1 MRTPSSASCPL
12 IPFSAVKGPSLR
24 GWVLS
29 MVLWA
34 ASASLLPAAQLTV
47 FPGESIQAKITA
59 AAVGDEIVIFEGTYS
74 EDLTINKNVV
84 LRKPEGA
91 LVYLTGNVTLSGITT
106 AYTLAN
112 FKIGADRTKRLY
124 INNCTDVVAQDL
136 DMTQAYGVDSTS
148 TTKLRLYRIDNTGGS
163 QTRIISSTDFETK
176 NCTFGSFYGQSSKL
190 VLRQGTYGAVDVT
203 GSNCYCLGATM
214 THLAHEGN
222 TVSGA
227 AGTGPATLV
236 CFRCTLPAGDGMRG
250 AIASK
255 ATTNWIGYNN
265 AKMFYL
271 RYGDAINPVSAKC
284 LVVGNVF
291 DHKNTDWHNNY
302 LLFNNGA
309 RSAIYADAQSGG
321 LPARILLLNNIVR
334 NVGPLSGDTPYND
347 GDNKYNGIQIEGNY
361 TFVLSN
367 NVIHNVSNRQ
377 QSSRGGPY
385 NGYYTNGYRSNAVY
399 INGAK
404 GSISNNLLYNLSIN
418 NEYNFDSS
426 TLAQAKGCSIACPSD
441 GITISGNFI
450 HRPGVTGFAPGY
462 QAIIDPALNYA
473 SDTVPTFANS
483 ATYTLPT
490 DSPLRNAGINDPR
503 FNDFDGTRNDIGIW
517 GGTQFD
523 PEGRT
528 TYKPVVLG
536 FDLTPDQTLDGVTN
550 QVQLLN
556 IGAVVL
562 DP

>member
-1 MRTPSSASCPL
+1 MLLLLFATSA
-12 IPFSAVKGPSLR
+12 A
-24 GWVLS
+24 
-29 MVLWA
+29 
-34 ASASLLPAAQLTV
+34 LLPAAQLTV

-59 AAVGDEIVIFEGTYS
+59 ATAGDEIVIFEGTYS

-112 FKIGADRTKRLY
+112 FKIGGDRTKRLY
-124 INNCTDVVAQDL
+124 INNCTAVVAQDL
-136 DMTQAYGVDSTS
+136 DLTQGYGVDSNS

-163 QTRIISSTDFETK
+163 QTRILNCADFETK
-176 NCTFGSFYGQSSKL
+176 NCTFGSFYGQNSKL

-214 THLAHEGN
+214 THLAHDGN
-222 TVSGA
+222 TVAGA
-227 AGTGPATLV
+227 AGTGPSTLV
-236 CFRCTLPAGDGMRG
+236 CFRCALPAGDGMRG

-255 ATTNWIGYNN
+255 ATFNWIGYN
-265 AKMFYL
+265 
-271 RYGDAINPVSAKC
+271 SAK
-284 LVVGNVF
+284 LFFLAYRGSTTPSGARTLIVGNVF
-291 DHKNTDWHNNY
+291 DQNFSLYNGYN
-302 LLFNNGA
+302 LFG
-309 RSAIYADAQSGG
+309 Q
-321 LPARILLLNNIVR
+321 PARASVYINADNGIVRPKVIISNNIVKNLGR
-334 NVGPLSGDTPYND
+334 QTGMIYDYDSDS
-347 GDNKYNGIQIEGNY
+347 KSNGIWIEGS
-361 TFVLSN
+361 FDFSIQN
-367 NVIHNVSNRQ
+367 NIIHDVSQRVVFEDYQ
-377 QSSRGGPY
+377 GV
-385 NGYYTNGYRSNAVY
+385 RSNGIYCADGGRGNISSNIIYNIGNSNAYRTNSNTITWVL
-399 INGAK
+399 GA
-404 GSISNNLLYNLSIN
+404 
-418 NEYNFDSS
+418 
-426 TLAQAKGCSIACPSD
+426 SIACPSD

-462 QAIIDPALNYA
+462 QAIIDPALNVLGTA
-473 SDTVPTFANS
+473 PPTFADA
-483 ATYTLPT
+483 ATYTLPA

>member
-1 MRTPSSASCPL
+1 MKSLPQHPLCRFSLSGWMSLVLLATSA
-12 IPFSAVKGPSLR
+12 A
-24 GWVLS
+24 
-29 MVLWA
+29 
-34 ASASLLPAAQLTV
+34 LLPAAQLTV

-59 AAVGDEIVIFEGTYS
+59 AAAGDEIVIFEGTYS

-136 DMTQAYGVDSTS
+136 DLTQAYGVDSNS

-163 QTRIISSTDFETK
+163 QTRIVNCADFETK
-176 NCTFGSFYGQSSKL
+176 NCTFGSFYGQNSKL

-214 THLAHEGN
+214 THLAHDGN
-222 TVSGA
+222 TVAGA

-236 CFRCTLPAGDGMRG
+236 CFRCTLSPGGGMRG

-255 ATTNWIGYNN
+255 ATLNWIGYNN
-265 AKMFYL
+265 AKTFYM
-271 RYGDAINPVSAKC
+271 RYSDGSNPVGARA
-284 LVVGNVF
+284 LIVGNVF
-291 DHKNTDWHNNY
+291 DQNFTDYTGGGYHLFTSPVRGAIQLEAPNGANRPNVIICNNIIRNVGKSSGSTGSNVGDVKDNGIY
-302 LLFNNGA
+302 MHGIIDFNVFNNVVHDVSQRQPAYDGNWVGA
-309 RSAIYADAQSGG
+309 RSNGVFVQGSCKGAI
-321 LPARILLLNNIVR
+321 LNN
-334 NVGPLSGDTPYND
+334 LFYN
-347 GDNKYNGIQIEGNY
+347 IAI
-361 TFVLSN
+361 N
-367 NVIHNVSNRQ
+367 NV
-377 QSSRGGPY
+377 
-385 NGYYTNGYRSNAVY
+385 Y
-399 INGAK
+399 IVNWAGRADLQ
-404 GSISNNLLYNLSIN
+404 N
-418 NEYNFDSS
+418 
-426 TLAQAKGCSIACPSD
+426 GCSIACPSD

-450 HRPGVTGFAPGY
+450 HRPGVAGFAPGY
-462 QAIIDPALNYA
+462 QAIIDPAINMLGTEA
-473 SDTVPTFANS
+473 PTFEDA
-483 ATYTLPT
+483 ATYTLPA

>member
-1 MRTPSSASCPL
+1 
-12 IPFSAVKGPSLR
+12 
-24 GWVLS
+24 
-29 MVLWA
+29 MVLFA

-74 EDLTINKNVV
+74 ENLTIDKNVV

-163 QTRIISSTDFETK
+163 TSSITSCADFETK

-190 VLRQGTYGAVDVT
+190 VLRQGTYGKVDVT
-203 GSNCYCLGATM
+203 NSNCYCLGATM
-214 THLAHEGN
+214 AHLAHEGN

-236 CFRCTLPAGDGMRG
+236 CFRCTLPAGDGGRG

-255 ATTNWIGYNN
+255 ATLNWIGYNN
-265 AKMFYL
+265 AKTFYM
-271 RYGDAINPVSAKC
+271 RYIDGANPAAARA
-284 LVVGNVF
+284 LIVGNVF
-291 DHKNTDWHNNY
+291 DQNFTDYTGGGYHVFGSPVRGAIHLEAPNGPNRPNVTMCNNIIRNVGKSSGSTPGNIGDVKDNGIY
-302 LLFNNGA
+302 MYGIIDFKIFNNVVHDVSQRQPAYDGNWVGA
-309 RSAIYADAQSGG
+309 RSNGVFIQGSCKGAI
-321 LPARILLLNNIVR
+321 LNN
-334 NVGPLSGDTPYND
+334 LFYN
-347 GDNKYNGIQIEGNY
+347 IA
-361 TFVLSN
+361 LN
-367 NVIHNVSNRQ
+367 NV
-377 QSSRGGPY
+377 
-385 NGYYTNGYRSNAVY
+385 Y
-399 INGAK
+399 IVDWAGRADLQN
-404 GSISNNLLYNLSIN
+404 
-418 NEYNFDSS
+418 
-426 TLAQAKGCSIACPSD
+426 GCSIACPSD

-462 QAIIDPALNYA
+462 QAVIDPSLNILGTEA
-473 SDTVPTFANS
+473 PTFANA

-490 DSPLRNAGINDPR
+490 DSPLRNAGINDSR
-503 FNDFDGTRNDIGIW
+503 FNDFDATRNDIGIW
-517 GGTQFD
+517 GGSQFD

>member
-1 MRTPSSASCPL
+1 M
-12 IPFSAVKGPSLR
+12 SL
-24 GWVLS
+24 VLF
-29 MVLWA
+29 A
-34 ASASLLPAAQLTV
+34 TSASLLPAAQLTV

-59 AAVGDEIVIFEGTYS
+59 AAAGDEIVIFEGTYS

-136 DMTQAYGVDSTS
+136 DLTQGYGVDSNS

-163 QTRIISSTDFETK
+163 QTRIVNCADFETK
-176 NCTFGSFYGQSSKL
+176 NCTFGSFYGQNSKL
-190 VLRQGTYGAVDVT
+190 VLRQGTYGAVDVDQ
-203 GSNCYCLGATM
+203 SNLYCLGSSM
-214 THLAHEGN
+214 THVQHGSYSVA
-222 TVSGA
+222 GA
-227 AGTGPATLV
+227 AGSGAATLV
-236 CFRCTLPAGDGMRG
+236 CFRCILTPGLGMRG

-255 ATTNWIGYNN
+255 ATNNWIGYNN
-265 AKMFYL
+265 AKIFYL
-271 RYGDAINPVSAKC
+271 RYYDSAAPAGARA
-284 LVVGNVF
+284 LVVGNIF
-291 DHKNTDWHNNY
+291 DHNFTDWHSGY
-302 LLFNNGA
+302 LIFNNGA
-309 RSAIYADAQSGG
+309 RAAIYCDAQSSGASR
-321 LPARILLLNNIVR
+321 PKVVITNNIIR
-334 NVGPLSGDTPYND
+334 NVGRISGLAGAGD
-347 GDNKYNGIQIEGNY
+347 GDALHNGILIEGVY
-361 TFVLSN
+361 DFTIRN
-367 NVIHNVSNRQ
+367 NVIHDITQRQ
-377 QSSRGGPY
+377 PSAPHLSGF
-385 NGYYTNGYRSNAVY
+385 RSNG
-399 INGAK
+399 IFAK
-404 GSISNNLLYNLSIN
+404 GGCKGNIYNNVMFNIATQ
-418 NEYNFDSS
+418 NEYDVDTNNPDNNR
-426 TLAQAKGCSIACPSD
+426 GCSISCPSD

-462 QAIIDPALNYA
+462 QAIIDPALNMLGTEA
-473 SDTVPTFANS
+473 PTFEDA
-483 ATYTLPT
+483 ATYTLPA

-503 FNDFDGTRNDIGIW
+503 FNDYDGTRNDIGIW

-523 PEGRT
+523 PEGRS

-550 QVQLLN
+550 EVQLLN